1 MGGVPRCVASVYNAA
16 RPMTE
21 LKKYIVERDIP
32 EVGNLSEEEICEV
45 SKKSLQSLR
54 RLGPQIQ
61 WIHSFVTDDKV
72 YCIYLAPDEETIR
85 QHAEMTGLPANR
97 ISAVQQ
103 LLDPDRFA

>member
-1 MGGVPRCVASVYNAA
+1 MA
-16 RPMTE
+16 R
-21 LKKYIVERDIP
+21 LKKYIIERDIP
-32 EVGNLSEEEICEV
+32 NVGSLSEEEICRV
-45 SKKSLQSLR
+45 SAKSLESLQ

-85 QHAEMTGLPANR
+85 QHGELTGLPVDR

-103 LLDPDRFA
+103 LLDPDRFSSSSA